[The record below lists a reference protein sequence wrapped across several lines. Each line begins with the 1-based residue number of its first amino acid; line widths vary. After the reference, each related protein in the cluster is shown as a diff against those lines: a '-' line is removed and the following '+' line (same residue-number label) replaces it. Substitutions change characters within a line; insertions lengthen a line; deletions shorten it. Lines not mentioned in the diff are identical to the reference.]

1 MGQNIEEHGDEMKV
15 VIVGNGPGGFELAK
29 QLSQTYEVTVIDK
42 EPVPYYSKPMLSHYI
57 AGFIPRNRLF
67 PYSLD
72 WYRKRGIEIRLA
84 EEAKLIDR
92 GRKVV
97 ITEKGEVPYDTL
109 VLATGARAR
118 EPQIKGKEYLLTLRT
133 IFDADRIKESIEN
146 SGEAIIIGGG
156 FIGLELAGN
165 LAEAG
170 YHVKLIH
177 RGAMFL
183 GLDEEL
189 SNMIKDMLE
198 ETGVKFFLN
207 SELLEA
213 NEEGVLTNSG
223 FIEGKVKI
231 CAIGIVPN
239 VDLARRSGI
248 HTGRGILI
256 DDNFRTSAKDVY
268 AIGDCAEYSGII
280 AGTAKAAMEQAR
292 VLADILKGEPRR
304 YNFKFR
310 STVFKFGK
318 LQIAIIGNTKGEGK
332 WIEDNTKVFYEN
344 GKIIGAVVFNDI
356 RKATKLEKE
365 ILDFYS

>member
-1 MGQNIEEHGDEMKV
+1 MDQSIEVHGDKMRV
-15 VIVGNGPGGFELAK
+15 VIVGNGPGGVEIAK
-29 QLSQTYEVTVIDK
+29 QLSDTYEITIIDK

-57 AGFIPRNRLF
+57 AGFISRDKLF

-72 WYRKRGIEIRLA
+72 WYRKRGIEIRIG
-84 EEAKLIDR
+84 EEAKVIDR

-97 ITEKGEVPYDTL
+97 ITDKEEVSYDVL

-118 EPQIKGKEYLLTLRT
+118 EPQVKGKEHLLTLRT
-133 IFDADRIKESIEN
+133 IFDADRIKENIEN

-177 RGAMFL
+177 RGSTFL

-189 SNMIKDMLE
+189 SSMIKEKLQEM
-198 ETGVKFFLN
+198 GVKFFLN

-231 CAIGIVPN
+231 CAIGESQMLSLLGGV
-239 VDLARRSGI
+239 
-248 HTGRGILI
+248 
-256 DDNFRTSAKDVY
+256 
-268 AIGDCAEYSGII
+268 EY
-280 AGTAKAAMEQAR
+280 TRE
-292 VLADILKGEPRR
+292 EE
-304 YNFKFR
+304 Y
-310 STVFKFGK
+310 
-318 LQIAIIGNTKGEGK
+318 
-332 WIEDNTKVFYEN
+332 
-344 GKIIGAVVFNDI
+344 
-356 RKATKLEKE
+356 
-365 ILDFYS
+365 